1 MYSICF
7 PLYSD
12 GPLKVTKLILLT
24 KMIQT
29 ILNIVTQPL
38 CQQWSSTSRTTVFF
52 FYPLLPWSSMQAS
65 YWQQGQCVFLVCFL
79 DEIHTMFPQLANKPS
94 KILPADMF
102 TDHVLKN
109 QRLTVLR
116 KIKKAKLKVGR
127 FLFILV
133 IHKVIDFMSL
143 VSIWLAF
150 SFKQFPP

>member
-1 MYSICF
+1 M
-7 PLYSD
+7 
-12 GPLKVTKLILLT
+12 
-24 KMIQT
+24 
-29 ILNIVTQPL
+29 
-38 CQQWSSTSRTTVFF
+38 
-52 FYPLLPWSSMQAS
+52 
-65 YWQQGQCVFLVCFL
+65 CFL
-79 DEIHTMFPQLANKPS
+79 GEIHTMFPQLANKPS
-94 KILPADMF
+94 KILPADMV

-109 QRLTVLR
+109 QRLTVLT

>member
-1 MYSICF
+1 
-7 PLYSD
+7 
-12 GPLKVTKLILLT
+12 
-24 KMIQT
+24 
-29 ILNIVTQPL
+29 
-38 CQQWSSTSRTTVFF
+38 
-52 FYPLLPWSSMQAS
+52 
-65 YWQQGQCVFLVCFL
+65 
-79 DEIHTMFPQLANKPS
+79 MFPQLANKPS

-116 KIKKAKLKVGR
+116 KIKIAKLKVGR